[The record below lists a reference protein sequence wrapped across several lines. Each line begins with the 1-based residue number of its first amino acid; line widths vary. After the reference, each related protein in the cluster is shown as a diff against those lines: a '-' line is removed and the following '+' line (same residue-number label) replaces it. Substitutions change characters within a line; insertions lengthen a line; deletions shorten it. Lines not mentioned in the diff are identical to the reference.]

1 MLNTEEIINFWFT
14 ECDPKI
20 WFKKNLDFDNLI
32 KRKFSRSID
41 ISLKTSF
48 EDVHVSSDT
57 YLSHIIVLDQFTR
70 NVFRNTYKSFSGD
83 KKALKICKSAIAKGF
98 VNHIN
103 DYYNSFFLMP
113 LMHSENIL
121 DHELGIPLFK
131 KYTNDNTYKFA
142 KKHKEIIYAFGRFP
156 HRNKIINR
164 KSTDE
169 EIYFLKLP
177 GSRF

>member
-70 NVFRNTYKSFSGD
+70 NVFRNTYESFSGD

-131 KYTNDNTYKFA
+131 KYTNEN
-142 KKHKEIIYAFGRFP
+142 H
-156 HRNKIINR
+156 
-164 KSTDE
+164 
-169 EIYFLKLP
+169 L
-177 GSRF
+177 